1 MKART
6 AEEVPLG
13 CIFLSPGMDLAKSD
27 SVKELQK
34 QSRRAK
40 RRSMHK
46 GVIGCRRG
54 LLPRCGPQPRTD
66 TEGSRAR
73 HTQPLTSPF
82 PAKHPDISRVPYGVT
97 MARDLRIWPRVFI
110 GCLSEHILDHSQ
122 LCPTW
127 IPM

>member
-6 AEEVPLG
+6 AEEVPPG
-13 CIFLSPGMDLAKSD
+13 RIFLSPGMDLAKSD

-54 LLPRCGPQPRTD
+54 LLPRCGPQPHYGHRG
-66 TEGSRAR
+66 ERSQA
-73 HTQPLTSPF
+73 HTAPRLP
-82 PAKHPDISRVPYGVT
+82 VP
-97 MARDLRIWPRVFI
+97 
-110 GCLSEHILDHSQ
+110 C
-122 LCPTW
+122 
-127 IPM
+127 

>member
-6 AEEVPLG
+6 AEEVPPG
-13 CIFLSPGMDLAKSD
+13 RIFLSPGMDLAKSD

-54 LLPRCGPQPRTD
+54 LLPRCVPQPHMD
-66 TEGSRAR
+66 TEGSGAK
-73 HTQPLTSPF
+73 HMQPLTSPF
-82 PAKHPDISRVPYGVT
+82 PAKHPNISLEMV
-97 MARDLRIWPRVFI
+97 LR
-110 GCLSEHILDHSQ
+110 
-122 LCPTW
+122 CPTELPW
-127 IPM
+127 PGT